1 MSKLKINLVNHLLDL
16 GEGLHTTSKLA
27 CTIGVGVPFLYHLMM
42 LLQFPTI
49 GKMLPN
55 EQNRMIYDTLLF
67 IVLSVNFVLFFFFIL
82 YATLKGAKVSQK
94 ALAFKTIVVNFSS
107 LIVLQLLSIY
117 GSILMPLKIFLYLL
131 RLIEIP
137 SIDKETAGIGS
148 IILTCWVIA
157 DWIVSLAVILVSLT
171 YLRSLGGYL
180 GPSGAGNAKG
190 SSDVFAKMDGFA
202 EQAIEVGFH
211 CFAILSATS
220 TKFEGE
226 VLRTI

>member
-1 MSKLKINLVNHLLDL
+1 
-16 GEGLHTTSKLA
+16 
-27 CTIGVGVPFLYHLMM
+27 
-42 LLQFPTI
+42 
-49 GKMLPN
+49 MLPN
-55 EQNRMIYDTLLF
+55 EQNRMIYNTLLF

-94 ALAFKTIVVNFSS
+94 ALAFKTIVVNFSQ
-107 LIVLQLLSIY
+107 IVVLQLLSIY

-157 DWIVSLAVILVSLT
+157 DWIVSLAVILVCLT

-180 GPSGAGNAKG
+180 GPSGVGNAKG

-220 TKFEGE
+220 TKFEGKPY
-226 VLRTI
+226 RTI